1 MLKRNILAMSFA
13 PRDNHEAQVQFAL
26 ERRVPAVIGV
36 LGSSRALDM
45 PRRSRCLIPWTS
57 NGKCFEA
64 WWILGSINWKTYYKT
79 WKRSKEDLNAEQRKM
94 EELAEL
100 VCWEKKYEKGDIAIW
115 RKRVNYKSCRRKS
128 INMCKPRTQKM
139 MHGEFSIV
147 IVILSYLA
155 FRYMKMVTCITPF
168 PKVSSASKVACG
180 KLEKFPARPF
190 AVGLVES
197 YQEDNKLSK
206 KHVNAY
212 KWIHKLIGTTRY
224 RNVMDMNAGLG
235 GFAATPE
242 SPKQWVMNVVPT
254 IAKMCEG
261 FSTYPRTYDLIH
273 ANGVFS
279 LYENKCKF
287 EDIHL
292 EMDRTLRSEG
302 AVIFRDDVD
311 VINKVSSIAKGMRW
325 DIKMVDDEDEDG
337 PPVTEKILVRLNS
350 TGSVATEETVLS
362 MTNKPFQQVILFTS
376 KEITKFRPRYQ
387 PVIKVGK

>member
-1 MLKRNILAMSFA
+1 MSFA
-13 PRDNHEAQVQFAL
+13 PWDNHEAQVQFAL

-45 PRRSRCLIPWTS
+45 PRRSRCLVPWTS
-57 NGKCFEA
+57 NGK
-64 WWILGSINWKTYYKT
+64 WYT
-79 WKRSKEDLNAEQRKM
+79 KM
-94 EELAEL
+94 E
-100 VCWEKKYEKGDIAIW
+100 
-115 RKRVNYKSCRRKS
+115 
-128 INMCKPRTQKM
+128 
-139 MHGEFSIV
+139 
-147 IVILSYLA
+147 
-155 FRYMKMVTCITPF
+155 TCITPF

-190 AVGLVES
+190 AVPSWITEGLVES

-212 KWIHKLIGTTRY
+212 KWIDKLIGTTRY

-242 SPKQWVMNVVPT
+242 SPKQ
-254 IAKMCEG
+254 CEG
-261 FSTYPRTYDLIH
+261 FSTYSGIYDLIH

-287 EDIHL
+287 EDMLL
-292 EMDRTLRSEG
+292 EMDQTLRSEG

-325 DIKMVDDEDEDG
+325 NIKMVDDEDEGG
-337 PPVTEKILVRLNS
+337 PLVTEKILVAVEQYWVGSNGGNS
-350 TGSVATEETVLS
+350 TVNDE
-362 MTNKPFQQVILFTS
+362 
-376 KEITKFRPRYQ
+376 
-387 PVIKVGK
+387 

>member
-13 PRDNHEAQVQFAL
+13 PRDNHEAQVQFAP

-57 NGKCFEA
+57 NGK
-64 WWILGSINWKTYYKT
+64 WYT
-79 WKRSKEDLNAEQRKM
+79 KM
-94 EELAEL
+94 E
-100 VCWEKKYEKGDIAIW
+100 
-115 RKRVNYKSCRRKS
+115 
-128 INMCKPRTQKM
+128 
-139 MHGEFSIV
+139 
-147 IVILSYLA
+147 
-155 FRYMKMVTCITPF
+155 TCITPF

-224 RNVMDMNAGLG
+224 GNVMDMNAGLG

-254 IAKMCEG
+254 IAKM
-261 FSTYPRTYDLIH
+261 
-273 ANGVFS
+273 
-279 LYENKCKF
+279 
-287 EDIHL
+287 
-292 EMDRTLRSEG
+292 
-302 AVIFRDDVD
+302 
-311 VINKVSSIAKGMRW
+311 
-325 DIKMVDDEDEDG
+325 
-337 PPVTEKILVRLNS
+337 
-350 TGSVATEETVLS
+350 
-362 MTNKPFQQVILFTS
+362 FTR
-376 KEITKFRPRYQ
+376 E
-387 PVIKVGK
+387 V

>member
-13 PRDNHEAQVQFAL
+13 PRDNHEAQLQFAL

-57 NGKCFEA
+57 NDGMYLVEVDRVLRPGGY
-64 WWILGSINWKTYYKT
+64 W
-79 WKRSKEDLNAEQRKM
+79 RKM

-155 FRYMKMVTCITPF
+155 FRYMKMETCITPF

-190 AVGLVES
+190 ADGLVES

-254 IAKMCEG
+254 IAKM
-261 FSTYPRTYDLIH
+261 
-273 ANGVFS
+273 
-279 LYENKCKF
+279 
-287 EDIHL
+287 
-292 EMDRTLRSEG
+292 
-302 AVIFRDDVD
+302 
-311 VINKVSSIAKGMRW
+311 
-325 DIKMVDDEDEDG
+325 
-337 PPVTEKILVRLNS
+337 
-350 TGSVATEETVLS
+350 
-362 MTNKPFQQVILFTS
+362 FTR
-376 KEITKFRPRYQ
+376 E
-387 PVIKVGK
+387 V